1 MFQRYAMPLFF
12 VTLNTYERK
21 CLLADAVVH
30 RVFLAYCERGLSLG
44 VGVGRYVLMPDHIH
58 LFVRLNPN
66 VSLMQWVRNLKRS
79 ISASILEQAPHWQE
93 GFFDHLLRGEDSYAQ
108 KWEYVRQNPVRAGLT
123 ASHENW
129 PYQGEIV
136 PLRFD

>member
-1 MFQRYAMPLFF
+1 MPLFF
-12 VTLNTYERK
+12 VTLNTYKRSVFWPMRK
-21 CLLADAVVH
+21 YTESFWPIV
-30 RVFLAYCERGLSLG
+30 ERGLSLG
-44 VGVGRYVLMPDHIH
+44 AGVDRYVLMPDHIH

-93 GFFDHLLRGEDSYAQ
+93 GFFDHLLRGEESYAQ
-108 KWEYVRQNPVRAGLT
+108 KWEYVRQNLVRAGLT